1 MAAIAKRSA
10 SAGTGHRSPVT
21 AHLLIAALAV
31 FCTTAGAQQSPARPI
46 RLIVPYPPGGNVDIT
61 ARIVGPALGEILGQ
75 TIVVDNRSGAGGNLG
90 AALVAKAPADG
101 HTLLMGSSAPL
112 AINPIVIKDTPYDP
126 LRDFAPVSR
135 VHVVPLVVLAGP
147 KSGIASV
154 GELIERAKANPG
166 KLPAASAGIGTTN
179 HFAIEL
185 FSSMAGVRLL
195 HVPYKGSG
203 PALAE
208 MLGGQVPVMFDQL
221 SASIG
226 YIRDGRLQA
235 LAVASAGR
243 SSVLPNVPTLDES
256 GLKGYEATTFIGFAA
271 PAATPRAVITR
282 LNAAARKVMASAG
295 VIERFRALG
304 ADPGANSPEEFAA
317 TIRGELAK
325 WRDLAQRA
333 GLKFE

>member
-1 MAAIAKRSA
+1 MNK
-10 SAGTGHRSPVT
+10 
-21 AHLLIAALAV
+21 LCLAALLLL
-31 FCTTAGAQQSPARPI
+31 AGAATAQPYPSRPV

-61 ARIVGPALGEILGQ
+61 ARIIGPALGDVLGQ
-75 TIVVDNRSGAGGNLG
+75 TIVVDNRSGAGGNVG
-90 AALVAKAPADG
+90 AALVAKAPPDG

-126 LRDFAPVSR
+126 LKAFAPVSR

-154 GELIERAKANPG
+154 KDLVERAKASPG
-166 KLPAASAGIGTTN
+166 KLAAASAGIGTTN
-179 HFAIEL
+179 HFGIEL
-185 FSSMAGVRLL
+185 FNTMAGVKLL

-226 YIRDGRLQA
+226 YIRDGRLNA

-243 SSVLPNVPTLDES
+243 SSVLPGVPTLDES
-256 GLKGYEATTFIGFAA
+256 GLKGYEATTFIGVAV
-271 PAATPRAVITR
+271 PAGTPKAVVST
-282 LNAAARKVMASAG
+282 LNAAVRKVMDMTSVG
-295 VIERFRALG
+295 ERFRALG
-304 ADPGANSPEEFAA
+304 ADPGASSPEEFAQ
-317 TIRGELAK
+317 TIRDEFAK

>member
-1 MAAIAKRSA
+1 MNSKKNVAMAGPGHWSPI
-10 SAGTGHRSPVT
+10 TGHLCV
-21 AHLLIAALAV
+21 AAALLLL
-31 FCTTAGAQQSPARPI
+31 AGAAAAQSGRPI

-61 ARIVGPALGEILGQ
+61 ARIVGPALGEVLGQ
-75 TIVVDNRSGAGGNLG
+75 TVVVDNRSGAGGNLG
-90 AALVAKAPADG
+90 AALVAKAPPDG

-126 LRDFAPVSR
+126 LKDFAPVSR

-154 GELIERAKANPG
+154 KDLIERAKASPG
-166 KLPAASAGIGTTN
+166 QLAAASAGVGTTN
-179 HFAIEL
+179 HFGIEL
-185 FSSMAGVRLL
+185 FNSMTGVRLL

-226 YIRDGRLQA
+226 YVRDGRLQA
-235 LAVASAGR
+235 LAVASARR

-256 GLKGYEATTFIGFAA
+256 GLKGYEATTFIGLAA
-271 PAATPRAVITR
+271 PVATPRAVIAR
-282 LNAAARKVMASAG
+282 LNAAARKVMDSAA
-295 VIERFRALG
+295 VAERFRALG
-304 ADPGANSPEEFAA
+304 ADPGASSPEEFAKQ
-317 TIRGELAK
+317 IRDELAK
-325 WRDLAQRA
+325 WRNLAQRA
-333 GLKFE
+333 GLKFD